1 MRKALLFLVFCILAA
16 PAWAGGGFSLFG
28 SYAQMSTDAEA
39 LGAGVRLTIGGQKW
53 VGDLS
58 WTWYPSKSNVDTI
71 AGRTDKLQVIPTD
84 FGVRYLFDTSGTFRP
99 YVGGGGTFFYN
110 HLNDGK
116 LDNTFGFY
124 GLLGF
129 NLGRNTTK
137 FFLEGI
143 YRYGEADV
151 TYPNPGNPLTGKMD
165 VGGFGINA
173 GIIWTF

>member
-1 MRKALLFLVFCILAA
+1 MRKALLVLVICILAA

-28 SYAQMSTDAEA
+28 SYAQLSDDAESF
-39 LGAGVRLTIGGQKW
+39 GVGGRLTIGGQNW
-53 VGDLS
+53 VADLS
-58 WTWYPSKSNVDTI
+58 STWYPTVNNVDTI
-71 AGRTDKLQVIPTD
+71 AGKTDKLQVIPWD
-84 FGVRYLFDTSGTFRP
+84 FGARYLFNSNGSFRL

-116 LDNTFGFY
+116 LDNTFGLY

-129 NLGRNTTK
+129 NLGSKTTK

-151 TYPNPGNPLTGKMD
+151 SYSNPANPLHGKMD

-173 GIIWTF
+173 GIIWTY